1 MSSLITEDIR
11 AKATELYRGNDVCM
25 AQARRLFKEVGFP
38 NGLLPLRDVE
48 ECGYVEDTG
57 FVWLKQKKEIDHKF
71 EKINKLVRYAT
82 EVTAYVEPGKIKKL
96 TGVKA
101 KEIIVWV
108 TINEITVEPSDSA
121 KIVFKNNATGVKK
134 VFPTDAFV
142 VEIDEPEVFKVD
154 YKKVMEVKQTENKK
168 VDVDVELKEK
178 KEVDATAA
186 VKAVE
191 VKDV

>member
-1 MSSLITEDIR
+1 MSSLITEDVR

-71 EKINKLVRYAT
+71 EKINKMVRYAT

-101 KEIIVWV
+101 KEIIIWV
-108 TINEITVEPSDSA
+108 TINEITVETPDTN

-142 VEIDEPEVFKVD
+142 VDIDEPQVFKVANN
-154 YKKVMEVKQTENKK
+154 KVIQVTQAENK
-168 VDVDVELKEK
+168 DVNVELKDA

-186 VKAVE
+186 APQPVE
-191 VKDV
+191 VKEV